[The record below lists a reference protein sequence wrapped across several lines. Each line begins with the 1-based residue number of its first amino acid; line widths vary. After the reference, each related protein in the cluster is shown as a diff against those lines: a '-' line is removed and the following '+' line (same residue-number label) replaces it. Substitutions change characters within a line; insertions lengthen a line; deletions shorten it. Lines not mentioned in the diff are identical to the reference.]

1 MFSFL
6 KVGNLYIFKD
16 QKLNK
21 KHHDQRWSNILDCVV
36 TFFLLSSFYLL
47 FGSNWEK
54 QSFSG
59 ILSSTFLLLVN
70 GNKNSIWIPFS
81 SFIQKAKLSK
91 FMKIF
96 YYKVNYLLVKP
107 IITAYKF
114 FYTLSGTIY
123 NMFHVHHSSSLDLW
137 TLTQSFIFFFIYLF
151 IFVNSISK

>member
-6 KVGNLYIFKD
+6 KVGKPYIFKD

-21 KHHDQRWSNILDCVV
+21 KYHDQRWSNISDVSWH
-36 TFFLLSSFYLL
+36 FFFCLPFTFYLDQT
-47 FGSNWEK
+47 GRK
-54 QSFSG
+54 PFSG

-81 SFIQKAKLSK
+81 SVIQKAKLSK
-91 FMKIF
+91 FMKTF
-96 YYKVNYLLVKP
+96 YYKVNYLLAKP
-107 IITAYKF
+107 IITVYKF